1 MRENIEDN
9 NELETGLNAASL
21 SRIKVRRPK
30 DDQPSQR
37 KIKSG
42 DITDRLQA
50 LAEELDASK
59 PESSAPEP
67 VFTEEAETA
76 PAQPSPV
83 RKAAKRASA
92 PAKEEVL
99 SDPRPVSAVPPRRP
113 LAARPAA
120 TSGWQKKKTASP
132 DILSYWMEIREGN
145 RYPTWQNLDT
155 AKISKYWP
163 NCTLVYCDR
172 AAGRLQ
178 LENGFA
184 AEIRQAMQEENPH
197 RSQASDIEFTPMVV
211 DWVLSLARDVA
222 NTGKPTHGTE
232 YFPSTF
238 DEVPLRVIALPLSE
252 NQIDVDHV
260 LCYVQKL
267 D

>member
-1 MRENIEDN
+1 
-9 NELETGLNAASL
+9 
-21 SRIKVRRPK
+21 
-30 DDQPSQR
+30 
-37 KIKSG
+37 
-42 DITDRLQA
+42 
-50 LAEELDASK
+50 
-59 PESSAPEP
+59 
-67 VFTEEAETA
+67 
-76 PAQPSPV
+76 
-83 RKAAKRASA
+83 
-92 PAKEEVL
+92 
-99 SDPRPVSAVPPRRP
+99 
-113 LAARPAA
+113 
-120 TSGWQKKKTASP
+120 
-132 DILSYWMEIREGN
+132 MEIRDGN
-145 RYPTWQNLDT
+145 RYPTWQSLDT
-155 AKISKYWP
+155 AKIGKYWP

-178 LENGFA
+178 LENAFA

-197 RSQASDIEFTPMVV
+197 RSHVSDIEFSPMVV